1 MLRAARHRRPRLPP
15 PPRRALLP
23 GALRTRQRHHHHHH
37 HHHHTLV
44 GRRCAPF
51 ALVDAFAAELHG
63 GNPAAVVRLA
73 SFDELSTAAM
83 QAIAAELAASATA
96 FIAPVAD
103 DDADGAGADA
113 VYDIRWFS
121 VACELPLC
129 GHATFGS
136 AKALLAAG
144 VHPSGSRM
152 LFRSQHGG
160 GDLTVSS
167 STVSDSLELSLA
179 SLPTTPDPDLSQPGS
194 AARGELARAL
204 GLEPEAESGSG
215 SGSGSMVYVGRNRY
229 DLLVELDSAAAVEG
243 LVPDQELLGAI
254 ECRGVIVTAV
264 GSGSQR
270 SPWRDETD
278 FVCRFFGPSM
288 GIPEDPATGSAQCAL
303 GPYWAA
309 RLGRSKEL
317 KGFQASARGGS
328 MELSVVVVPP
338 PGEDEEEA
346 AMVVVRSTGQVVVD
360 GTITL
365 PSPLQ

>member
-23 GALRTRQRHHHHHH
+23 GALRTRQRHHHHH

-83 QAIAAELAASATA
+83 QAIDAELAASATA

-204 GLEPEAESGSG
+204 GLEPEAE